1 MEGMSWRMRIWNQH
15 LDPQV
20 SANWLITKSDDD
32 DDDDD
37 DVDVLSS

>member
-1 MEGMSWRMRIWNQH
+1 MRIWNQH

-20 SANWLITKSDDD
+20 GANCLITKS